1 MPKETVIPEWGPNQC
16 HKGAIVGRQ
25 SLDLGAYGNFSCVS
39 PMAGNDAPS
48 DINPLADYVQGA
60 ICVWKKEK
68 KNIHML
74 LGLWYG
80 GCSGWCGNWRG
91 RLCESLFYDNRLFFI
106 NIFVFINIVLVL
118 GYPPHYEYQSNEI

>member
-1 MPKETVIPEWGPNQC
+1 MEVTVPKETVIPEWGPNQC

-25 SLDLGAYGNFSCVS
+25 SLDLGAYGNSLCVS

-91 RLCESLFYDNRLFFI
+91 RLCESLFFENV
-106 NIFVFINIVLVL
+106 FVIVLFNVL
-118 GYPPHYEYQSNEI
+118 NIHTKFLVST